1 MTRLVIYGIVL
12 AVAGV
17 VWLVQA
23 AQAHGK
29 RLDPATFRPVVGPIE
44 RVFLLPVSSAPQL
57 IARAAGAVPGMS
69 VAAVHG
75 DVVYLNTRPHIGRL
89 DDGAGLFVRVVSS
102 CEGTRWRLRVEGQPK
117 ASLGSLS
124 TASRGLAS
132 VERQLRQALAKLGA
146 IADDGLAPVPG
157 HPPPAPRALP
167 SPTPSSRPFV
177 HGASLSSLPPPVPPS
192 VHSRVVLQL
201 SDPSGAVLCCTS
213 RSVAVGRDPVV
224 VGGGDLLTVA
234 DPQASRTHAVL
245 RVVERAVILNDLGST
260 NGTVVRRGGRDLAAE
275 PRADVV
281 LMTADVVMIGDQQL
295 HISIGVAS

>member
-102 CEGTRWRLRVEGQPK
+102 CEGTRWRLRGGSTEGV
-117 ASLGSLS
+117 AGESLDGEPR
-124 TASRGLAS
+124 TRVRGT
-132 VERQLRQALAKLGA
+132 
-146 IADDGLAPVPG
+146 
-157 HPPPAPRALP
+157 
-167 SPTPSSRPFV
+167 PTPP
-177 HGASLSSLPPPVPPS
+177 G
-192 VHSRVVLQL
+192 
-201 SDPSGAVLCCTS
+201 
-213 RSVAVGRDPVV
+213 
-224 VGGGDLLTVA
+224 
-234 DPQASRTHAVL
+234 
-245 RVVERAVILNDLGST
+245 
-260 NGTVVRRGGRDLAAE
+260 
-275 PRADVV
+275 PRETGCDR
-281 LMTADVVMIGDQQL
+281 
-295 HISIGVAS
+295 